1 MNGNYK
7 EFIDFLKY
15 IGLITQKTEE
25 VFKKSSN
32 VCKNKKVNDI
42 YSLLS
47 DILEKYLNLLTNNEK
62 SLIAKTIVTK
72 YKENKN
78 NLINNTLLKLIR
90 NKERKYCF
98 LYFNKWLKN
107 SPSII
112 ENEKGRQN
120 KTEIMDNNYYIN
132 SSLNHLEN
140 STIDLINRQQ
150 QYMKKYKEN
159 KMNNINK
166 NEKLNNELCPFT
178 PIIYTKNSKNEKK
191 FLLNS
196 ERNPYKR
203 LYDDLE
209 KRQNKQNK
217 ILQDNMTL
225 IKSNS
230 VFKSKNPI
238 SSKMKKM
245 KSKERIYQLYYDYKK
260 RKNKNNLLQ
269 KEIDNERGLTF
280 SPFFINRPKSS
291 KSSSTKIKTVENIG
305 NNKKNNQTYNQN
317 LTEV

>member
-15 IGLITQKTEE
+15 VGLITQKTEE
-25 VFKKSSN
+25 AFKKSSN
-32 VCKNKKVNDI
+32 SYKNKKGNDI

-120 KTEIMDNNYYIN
+120 KN
-132 SSLNHLEN
+132 
-140 STIDLINRQQ
+140 
-150 QYMKKYKEN
+150 
-159 KMNNINK
+159 
-166 NEKLNNELCPFT
+166 
-178 PIIYTKNSKNEKK
+178 
-191 FLLNS
+191 
-196 ERNPYKR
+196 
-203 LYDDLE
+203 
-209 KRQNKQNK
+209 
-217 ILQDNMTL
+217 
-225 IKSNS
+225 
-230 VFKSKNPI
+230 
-238 SSKMKKM
+238 
-245 KSKERIYQLYYDYKK
+245 
-260 RKNKNNLLQ
+260 
-269 KEIDNERGLTF
+269 
-280 SPFFINRPKSS
+280 
-291 KSSSTKIKTVENIG
+291 
-305 NNKKNNQTYNQN
+305 
-317 LTEV
+317 

>member
-32 VCKNKKVNDI
+32 AYKNKKENEI

-107 SPSII
+107 FPSII
-112 ENEKGRQN
+112 ENDKGRQN

-159 KMNNINK
+159 KMNIINK
-166 NEKLNNELCPFT
+166 NEKLNNE
-178 PIIYTKNSKNEKK
+178 YVHS
-191 FLLNS
+191 LL
-196 ERNPYKR
+196 
-203 LYDDLE
+203 
-209 KRQNKQNK
+209 
-217 ILQDNMTL
+217 
-225 IKSNS
+225 
-230 VFKSKNPI
+230 
-238 SSKMKKM
+238 
-245 KSKERIYQLYYDYKK
+245 
-260 RKNKNNLLQ
+260 
-269 KEIDNERGLTF
+269 
-280 SPFFINRPKSS
+280 
-291 KSSSTKIKTVENIG
+291 
-305 NNKKNNQTYNQN
+305 
-317 LTEV
+317 